1 MKDITLPKEEI
12 EMNLLLEAIYLR
24 YGYDFRQYSPSSLS
38 RRLKRRLL
46 LSGLENLT
54 QVQERVLHDPS
65 FFKTLILDFSINVT
79 EMFRD
84 PSFFLAMR
92 RDLIPTLRDLPFVR
106 IWHAGCASGEEVYS
120 MAIMLMEEGI
130 YDKTLIYAT
139 DFNNMVLT
147 KAKEGGF
154 PMSRMEKYEKNYKK
168 AGGKTSLE
176 DYCTINGEEAFLDLS
191 LKGNIV
197 FADHNLATDSVFN
210 EMNLIVCRNVLIY
223 FNGELK
229 NRVLK
234 LFRESLG
241 DEGFLCLGSKES
253 VEFSDY
259 GEDFVEVNEKE
270 RIFKKKEVEEDGRYW
285 WSPSRI

>member
-1 MKDITLPKEEI
+1 MKTFKVSREDIELT
-12 EMNLLLEAIYLR
+12 LLLEAIYLK

-38 RRLKRRLL
+38 RRLKRRLV
-46 LSGLENLT
+46 LSGLDNLT

-84 PSFFLAMR
+84 PSFFLAVR
-92 RDLIPTLRDLPFVR
+92 RELIPRLKDLPFIR

-139 DFNNMVLT
+139 DFNTMVLK
-147 KAKEGGF
+147 KAKKGTF
-154 PMSRMEKYEKNYKK
+154 PASNMEKYEDNYEK
-168 AGGKTSLE
+168 AGGKRSLKE
-176 DYCTINGEEAFLDLS
+176 YCSLKGEEASLDLS

-197 FADHNLATDSVFN
+197 FADHNLTTDSVFN

-223 FNGELK
+223 FNRELK

-234 LFRESLG
+234 LFLESLS

-253 VEFSDY
+253 VSFADF
-259 GEDFVEVNEKE
+259 GGDFVEVNVKE
-270 RIFKKKEVEEDGRYW
+270 RIFKKKDVDEHDGYW